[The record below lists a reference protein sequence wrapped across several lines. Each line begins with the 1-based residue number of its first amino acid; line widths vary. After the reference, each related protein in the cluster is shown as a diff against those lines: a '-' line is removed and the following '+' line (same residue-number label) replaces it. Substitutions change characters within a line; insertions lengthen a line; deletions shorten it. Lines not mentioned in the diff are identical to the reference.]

1 MKITRH
7 PVDLQRIMTVFQWRR
22 ERLETD
28 LERVRKA
35 PTGLYSLLGTME
47 IIYLAG
53 SVLDPD
59 SPVVTR
65 ALKLAAQ
72 AGTALFVFQRIE
84 SPPRPFAL
92 GEGPP
97 VIYTEPAGQSCAS
110 FPTWLQVFDLC
121 LITRQPHLSD
131 EVCRV
136 PNEVFRHSD
145 IVGAATEDYGF
156 ADLLRAVWT
165 RERFTTNPAFA
176 RKEAEI
182 RRRAADPRRDV
193 PYVRG
198 VTVPYLQAL
207 RKIEQRNEAG
217 FATSLTEALQ
227 GHKAVWSSEE
237 NCQEFN
243 GFVSLRLI
251 AAAALA
257 WDRGM
262 RFEVE
267 SDYLPMSWVRGEHF
281 RDKP

>member
-1 MKITRH
+1 MSITRH
-7 PVDLQRIMTVFQWRR
+7 PVDLQRVTTVFQLQRPH
-22 ERLETD
+22 LEKCLNGARAESTWLD
-28 LERVRKA
+28 SVFSNA
-35 PTGLYSLLGTME
+35 QTV
-47 IIYLAG
+47 YLAG
-53 SVLDPD
+53 SVLEPN
-59 SPVVTR
+59 SPEVAR
-65 ALKLAAQ
+65 ALGLAAQ

-84 SPPRPFAL
+84 SPPRPFIL
-92 GEGPP
+92 GAGPP
-97 VIYTEPAGQSCAS
+97 VIYTKPVDRSCADY
-110 FPTWLQVFDLC
+110 PTWLQVFDLC

-165 RERFTTNPAFA
+165 RGRFTTNPAFV
-176 RKEAEI
+176 RKEADI
-182 RRRAADPRRDV
+182 RRRAADPRRDL

-198 VTVPYLQAL
+198 VTLPYLQAL
-207 RKIEQRNEAG
+207 RQIEQRDEAG
-217 FATSLTEALQ
+217 FTASLTEALQ
-227 GHKAVWSSEE
+227 GHKQVWSSEE
-237 NCQEFN
+237 NCEEFN